1 MMAPSSLSYRVEE
14 QEARGRIVAEG
25 EAGEAELTFSKAGTS
40 RIIAD
45 HTLVPDAMGGQG
57 VGTELVRRLHDY
69 ALEHGVKAVAL
80 CPFVKAK
87 MAKHPE
93 WQDVLDR

>member
-1 MMAPSSLSYRVEE
+1 MTSSSLSFRIEE
-14 QEARGRIVAEG
+14 EASRGRIVAERDG
-25 EAGEAELTFSKAGTS
+25 REAELTFSKAGTG

-45 HTLVPDAMGGQG
+45 HTLVPSAMEGQG
-57 VGTELVRRLHDY
+57 VGTALVERLHAY
-69 ALEHGVKAVAL
+69 ALDEGVKVVAL

>member
-1 MMAPSSLSYRVEE
+1 ME
-14 QEARGRIVAEG
+14 
-25 EAGEAELTFSKAGTS
+25 
-40 RIIAD
+40 
-45 HTLVPDAMGGQG
+45 GQG
-57 VGTELVRRLHDY
+57 VGTALVERLHAY
-69 ALEHGVKAVAL
+69 ALDEGVKVVAL

>member
-1 MMAPSSLSYRVEE
+1 MDLTFDVEE
-14 QEARGRIVAEG
+14 TDSGGRLVARSEK
-25 EAGEAELTFSKAGTS
+25 GEAELTFSKAGTE

-45 HTLVPDAMGGQG
+45 HTGVPSAMNGQG
-57 VGTELVRRLHDY
+57 VGTKLVERLHAY
-69 ALEHGVKAVAL
+69 AKEREVKIVAL
-80 CPFVKAK
+80 CPFVKAQ

>member
-1 MMAPSSLSYRVEE
+1 MTVEE
-14 QEARGRIVAEG
+14 EASRGRIVAKLDG
-25 EAGEAELTFSKAGTS
+25 HEAELTFSKAGKD

-45 HTLVPDAMGGQG
+45 HTGVPRAIGGKG
-57 VGTELVRRLHDY
+57 VGTALVERLHQY
-69 ALEHGVKAVAL
+69 ALDNDVKVIAT

>member
-1 MMAPSSLSYRVEE
+1 MASISPSFRIEE
-14 QEARGRIVAEG
+14 EATRGRIVAE
-25 EAGEAELTFSKAGTS
+25 AGGREAELTFSKAGET

-45 HTLVPDAMGGQG
+45 HTLVPEALGGQG
-57 VGTELVRRLHDY
+57 IGTALVERLHDY
-69 ALEHGVKAVAL
+69 ALAKNLKVVAL

-93 WQDVLDR
+93 WQDVLDS